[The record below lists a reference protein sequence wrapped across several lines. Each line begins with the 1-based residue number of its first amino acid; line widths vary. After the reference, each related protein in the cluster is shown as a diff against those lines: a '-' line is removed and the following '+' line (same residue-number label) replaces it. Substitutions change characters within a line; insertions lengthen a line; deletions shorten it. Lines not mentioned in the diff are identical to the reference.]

1 MSDRAGGGPP
11 GREAGVPPNATVV
24 RRFFEELWSA
34 GRTDL
39 VEELLGPE
47 HVHHVVDTDLHGRD
61 AVREMADRFRRTFP
75 DLRFEVDDLIES
87 GDKVVVRWTANATHE
102 GALDDLPATG
112 RRVSWTGIDI
122 LRLEGSHIVEVWA
135 SADAMGLWEQLAGP
149 DPSP

>member
-1 MSDRAGGGPP
+1 MPA
-11 GREAGVPPNATVV
+11 V
-24 RRFFEELWSA
+24 RTSS
-34 GRTDL
+34 
-39 VEELLGPE
+39 EELLGPE

-102 GALDDLPATG
+102 GALDVLPATG

-135 SADAMGLWEQLAGP
+135 SADAMGLWEQLTGP